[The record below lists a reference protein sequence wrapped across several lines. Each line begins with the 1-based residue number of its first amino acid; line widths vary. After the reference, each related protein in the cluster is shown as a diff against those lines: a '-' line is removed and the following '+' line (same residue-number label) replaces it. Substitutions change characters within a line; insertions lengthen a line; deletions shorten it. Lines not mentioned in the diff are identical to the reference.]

1 MINEET
7 LTLFYYDDG
16 LSAAERREVESALG
30 DDTELATRYAALCRQ
45 LEQWREPDTIR
56 APSHVVQRWHD
67 SIDRAAGAEQA
78 EPKKT
83 GGPVHFMSFFWGA
96 AVTTAL
102 AIGIGIGVYFSADSP
117 ISPSVADLQVPAPA
131 DEMTSVPAS
140 FTRGLQ
146 VYLQDSQAE
155 IGRLP
160 LDSDANRSLLVM
172 QIITQNRLFEQTAAR
187 NNSPELAR
195 VLRAFEP
202 ILLRLASEDLSPED
216 AVALRAQLAFE
227 LNVVLTKLARD
238 TSYDAQTI

>member
-16 LSAAERREVESALG
+16 LSAAERREVEIALG
-30 DDTELATRYAALCRQ
+30 DDTELAERYAALCRQ
-45 LEQWREPDTIR
+45 LEQWREPDTIK

-67 SIDRAAGAEQA
+67 SIDRAARAEQA
-78 EPKKT
+78 VPKKP

-102 AIGIGIGVYFSADSP
+102 AIGIGIGAYFSADTP
-117 ISPSVADLQVPAPA
+117 ISPSVDELQALLPA
-131 DEMTSVPAS
+131 DGAMSVPAS

-146 VYLQDSQAE
+146 VYLRDSQAE

-160 LDSDANRSLLVM
+160 LYADANRSLLVM
-172 QIITQNRLFEQTAAR
+172 QIIAQNRLFEQTAAR
-187 NNSPELAR
+187 NNAPELAR

-202 ILLRLASEDLSPED
+202 ILLRLASEDLLPED
-216 AVALRAQLAFE
+216 AAALRAQLAFE

-238 TSYDAQTI
+238 TSYEAQTI

>member
-7 LTLFYYDDG
+7 LTLYFYDDG
-16 LSAAERREVESALG
+16 LSAGERRAVEIALG
-30 DDTELATRYAALCRQ
+30 DDAELAARYAALCRQ
-45 LEQWREPDTIR
+45 LERWRDPDTTK

-67 SIDRAAGAEQA
+67 SIDRAARAELA
-78 EPKKT
+78 EPKKSS
-83 GGPVHFMSFFWGA
+83 GPVHFMSFFWGA

-102 AIGIGIGVYFSADSP
+102 AVGIGIGVYFSVDNSIDLPAD
-117 ISPSVADLQVPAPA
+117 DLRVLVPA
-131 DEMTSVPAS
+131 DERLSVPAS

-155 IGRLP
+155 IVGLS
-160 LDSDANRSLLVM
+160 LDSDADRSLLVM
-172 QIITQNRLFEQTAAR
+172 QIIEQNRLFERTATI

-202 ILLRLASEDLSPED
+202 ILLRLASEELSPED
-216 AVALRAQLAFE
+216 AAALRAQLAFE

-238 TSYDAQTI
+238 TSYEAQTI

>member
-16 LSAAERREVESALG
+16 LSAAERREVENALG
-30 DDTELATRYAALCRQ
+30 DDPELAARYAALRRQ
-45 LEQWREPDTIR
+45 LELWREPDTTK

-67 SIDRAAGAEQA
+67 SIDRAARTEQA

-83 GGPVHFMSFFWGA
+83 SYQVHFMSFFWGA
-96 AVTTAL
+96 AMTTAL

-117 ISPSVADLQVPAPA
+117 ITSSDDDLQVLVPV
-131 DEMTSVPAS
+131 DEGMSVPAS

-146 VYLQDSQAE
+146 VHLKDSQSE
-155 IGRLP
+155 IVRLP
-160 LDSDANRSLLVM
+160 LDSDADRSSLVM
-172 QIITQNRLFEQTAAR
+172 QIIEQNRLFERTAAL

-202 ILLRLASEDLSPED
+202 ILLRLASEDISPED
-216 AVALRAQLAFE
+216 AAALRAQLAFE

>member
-1 MINEET
+1 
-7 LTLFYYDDG
+7 
-16 LSAAERREVESALG
+16 
-30 DDTELATRYAALCRQ
+30 
-45 LEQWREPDTIR
+45 
-56 APSHVVQRWHD
+56 VQRWHD
-67 SIDRAAGAEQA
+67 SVDRAARAEQTV
-78 EPKKT
+78 PKKP
-83 GGPVHFMSFFWGA
+83 GGRVHFMSFFWGA
-96 AVTTAL
+96 TVTTAL
-102 AIGIGIGVYFSADSP
+102 AIGIGIGAYFSADTPTSP
-117 ISPSVADLQVPAPA
+117 AVDDLQALFPAA
-131 DEMTSVPAS
+131 ETTSVPAS

-146 VYLQDSQAE
+146 VYLRDSQAE

-172 QIITQNRLFEQTAAR
+172 QIITQNRLFERTAAR

-216 AVALRAQLAFE
+216 AAALRAQLAFE